1 MRETAIGSGCR
12 DGQGR
17 AVRRGHAPARW
28 ALALLLGG
36 FAGGCATASLD
47 EAGALS
53 SYAGL
58 GRSDGMLTQSRI
70 AVDKSAVLGAKTVRL
85 IPTSFVGRAAGVP
98 LTPDQRQLIAN
109 AIDRSLCVGLSER
122 LIVLRSGPA
131 DLTVRAFVSQIMPTN
146 EYAAAASKA
155 ASIAKSVLL
164 PDIPGPTLR
173 LPIGLGSL
181 SVEAEA
187 TGAGGEQRAAMIWGR
202 GANALFGTTRV
213 SAAGDAYEFASAFG
227 DDFSTLLV
235 TGESPFGKMPG
246 LPSGERL
253 RAMAGGAPKQAVC
266 EAFGRSPG
274 VTGLIGGIVGAPPEW
289 TDRGAVQSEAASEG
303 VAADRRAAYNVSP
316 ASQ

>member
-1 MRETAIGSGCR
+1 MRENGPCLGRHGGRETTAR
-12 DGQGR
+12 R
-17 AVRRGHAPARW
+17 AGAPAGG
-28 ALALLLGG
+28 ALALLLG
-36 FAGGCATASLD
+36 ALSGGCVTASLD

-53 SYAGL
+53 SYGGL

-70 AVDKSAVLGAKTVRL
+70 AIDKPAILGASTERL
-85 IPTSFVGRAAGVP
+85 IPISFVGKAAATP
-98 LTPDQRQLIAN
+98 LTPEQRQLIAN
-109 AIDRSLCVGLSER
+109 AVDRSLCVGLSER
-122 LIVLRSGPA
+122 LTVRRSGPA
-131 DLTVRAFVSQIMPTN
+131 DLTVQAFVSQIVPTN

-187 TGAGGEQRAAMIWGR
+187 RGAAGEQRAAMIWGR

-227 DDFSTLLV
+227 DDFSTLIV
-235 TGESPFGKMPG
+235 TGESPFGKMPA
-246 LPSGERL
+246 LPSGQRL
-253 RAMAGGAPKQAVC
+253 QAMAGGAPKQAVC
-266 EAFGRSPG
+266 EAFGRAPG

-289 TDRGAVQSEAASEG
+289 TDRGAAGLGTPAD
-303 VAADRRAAYNVSP
+303 VAGPDRLPAYKVSP

>member
-1 MRETAIGSGCR
+1 MRDTAMGTGRRDRR
-12 DGQGR
+12 DGTVQR
-17 AVRRGHAPARW
+17 TRAPAGG
-28 ALALLLGG
+28 ALAMLLSVLS
-36 FAGGCATASLD
+36 GGCATASLD

-58 GRSDGMLTQSRI
+58 GRSDGMMTQSRI
-70 AVDKSAVLGAKTVRL
+70 AIDKPAVLGAKTVRL
-85 IPTSFVGRAAGVP
+85 IPTSFVGPASGTP
-98 LTPDQRQLIAN
+98 LTPEQRQLIAN

-122 LIVLRSGPA
+122 LTVLRSGPA
-131 DLTVRAFVSQIMPTN
+131 DLTVQAFVSQIVPTN

-164 PDIPGPTLR
+164 PDIPGPILR

-187 TGAGGEQRAAMIWGR
+187 RGPAGNQRAAMIWGR

-227 DDFSTLLV
+227 DDFSTLVV

-246 LPSGERL
+246 LPSGQRL
-253 RAMAGGAPKQAVC
+253 QTMVGGAPKQAVC
-266 EAFGRSPG
+266 EAFGRAPG
-274 VTGLIGGIVGAPPEW
+274 VTGVIGGIVGAPPEW
-289 TDRGAVQSEAASEG
+289 TDKGPVRPETAAE
-303 VAADRRAAYNVSP
+303 VARSPAHGVSP
-316 ASQ
+316 AVQ